1 MALGEYDV
9 HLFDLDGTL
18 VDVRGDYKHTLLS
31 EVADELGCAIPSSE
45 VHRVWHGLGDVR
57 DDLFVRLG
65 VTELEFWE
73 AFDRVDEP
81 AARAE
86 QTFLYDDA
94 AFVGDI
100 DGPVG
105 LVTHCP
111 ADKTERVLDHLDISD
126 WFDTVVCCDEDVG
139 WKPDPAPVER
149 ALSDLGVGVGADFD
163 AGSRAGVLAGDS
175 ACDVGAA
182 WNAGLDGVHVERHS
196 PDRRGHCVLGD
207 VRVESFDELTVATDG
222 GRDGGEN

>member
-1 MALGEYDV
+1 MAIGEYDV

-31 EVADELGCAIPSSE
+31 AVADELGCAIPSSE
-45 VHRVWHGLGDVR
+45 VHSVWHGLGDVR
-57 DDLFVRLG
+57 GDFFDRLG
-65 VTELEFWE
+65 VTETEFWE

-111 ADKTERVLDHLDISD
+111 ADKTARVLDHLDVRD
-126 WFDTVVCCDEDVG
+126 WFDVVVCCDEEVG
-139 WKPDPAPVER
+139 WKPDPTPVER
-149 ALSDLGVGVGADFD
+149 ALSALSVDAAD
-163 AGSRAGVLAGDS
+163 SPAGVLAGDS
-175 ACDVGAA
+175 ECDVGAA
-182 WNAGLDGVHVERHS
+182 WNAGLDAVHVERHS

-207 VRVESFDELTVATDG
+207 VRISSFDELAVATDG
-222 GRDGGEN
+222 GRDDADRS